1 MHKIIINDGKRKKY
15 SAFTSEFR
23 KEQNAG
29 GHVMHFYTFLITFLR
44 LSLKFN
50 INSDFSFPISQI
62 FVNLHKHYKLTAS

>member
-1 MHKIIINDGKRKKY
+1 MENY

-23 KEQNAG
+23 KEQNER
-29 GHVMHFYTFLITFLR
+29 GHAMRIYTFLITFLR

-50 INSDFSFPISQI
+50 INSDFSFPISQF